1 MGCAVVESIR
11 RERQVR
17 YEDEE
22 ERGRVDLVVGCP
34 PALRGWAGTILV
46 KLLCSRGTRETTR
59 RGSKRFRS
67 LRESGHV
74 ERALVLQ

>member
-1 MGCAVVESIR
+1 MGCAVVEPIR

-34 PALRGWAGTILV
+34 PALRGWAGIILV
-46 KLLCSRGTRETTR
+46 NLFRSSGILEVLR
-59 RGSKRFRS
+59 RGDQGCRS
-67 LRESGHV
+67 LCESGHV
-74 ERALVLQ
+74 QRVPVLR